1 LRALPVVLLGL
12 TLAGC
17 SETARTA
24 RLQTTAP
31 PVSEWQESTGDSAT
45 YAEPAESAAE
55 ARTLFV
61 SAESMATLGPE
72 ATVSMSALEPM
83 AVHEARIEMA
93 REALVEDNLNKER
106 IDLAEELQ
114 RELAALQANSE
125 TSKSRVKH
133 GGQTKKQP

>member
-1 LRALPVVLLGL
+1 LRALAVVLLGL

-24 RLQTTAP
+24 RLQTTVP
-31 PVSEWQESTGDSAT
+31 PVSEWQESPGDSAT
-45 YAEPAESAAE
+45 YSEPSESASE

-61 SAESMATLGPE
+61 SAEAMVTLGPE
-72 ATVSMSALEPM
+72 ATASMSALEPT

-114 RELAALQANSE
+114 RELAALQANGE

-133 GGQTKKQP
+133 GAPTKKQP